1 MKIRIAALVNDSIVD
16 GPGLR
21 YAVYTQGCTHHCKG
35 CHNPQTHDPKG
46 GRETDTGIIW
56 REIEENPLLSG
67 ITFSGGDPLYPG
79 NRETVARLAHKVRE
93 RFPKKTV
100 WLYTGYR
107 YEEIA
112 DLPLLSDVDVLVDG
126 RFEADKRD
134 VKLHWKGSSNQR
146 VIDVQATKKAGEV
159 VLHDTDYGKREGLP
173 K

>member
-67 ITFSGGDPLYPG
+67 ITFSGGDPFLQPLP
-79 NRETVARLAHKVRE
+79 LAELAEKAHEKGLS
-93 RFPKKTV
+93 V
-100 WLYTGYR
+100 WCYTGWTWESLMR
-107 YEEIA
+107 KS
-112 DLPLLSDVDVLVDG
+112 DPDMMTLLKNVDVLVDG
-126 RFEADKRD
+126 PFLLDQRTLDLPFR
-134 VKLHWKGSSNQR
+134 GSKNQR
-146 VIDVQATKKAGEV
+146 LIDVAESLRSGTAADF
-159 VLHDTDYGKREGLP
+159 LL
-173 K
+173 

>member
-67 ITFSGGDPLYPG
+67 ITFSGGDPLLQPLP
-79 NRETVARLAHKVRE
+79 LAELAEKAHEKGLS
-93 RFPKKTV
+93 V
-100 WLYTGYR
+100 WCYTGWTWESLMR
-107 YEEIA
+107 KS
-112 DLPLLSDVDVLVDG
+112 DPDMMTLLKNVDVLVDG
-126 RFEADKRD
+126 PFLLDQRTLDLPFR
-134 VKLHWKGSSNQR
+134 GSKNQR
-146 VIDVQATKKAGEV
+146 LIDVAESLRFGTAADF
-159 VLHDTDYGKREGLP
+159 LL
-173 K
+173 

>member
-67 ITFSGGDPLYPG
+67 ITFSGGDPLLQPLPL
-79 NRETVARLAHKVRE
+79 EELAEKAHEKGLS
-93 RFPKKTV
+93 V
-100 WLYTGYR
+100 WCYTGWTWESLMR
-107 YEEIA
+107 KS
-112 DLPLLSDVDVLVDG
+112 DPDMMTLLKNVDVLVDG
-126 RFEADKRD
+126 PFLLDQRTLDLPFR
-134 VKLHWKGSSNQR
+134 GSKNQR
-146 VIDVQATKKAGEV
+146 LIDVAESLRFGTAADF
-159 VLHDTDYGKREGLP
+159 LL
-173 K
+173 

>member
-67 ITFSGGDPLYPG
+67 ITFSGGDRLLQPLP
-79 NRETVARLAHKVRE
+79 LAELAEKAHEKGLS
-93 RFPKKTV
+93 V
-100 WLYTGYR
+100 WCYTGWTWESLMR
-107 YEEIA
+107 KS
-112 DLPLLSDVDVLVDG
+112 DPDMMTLLKNVDVLVDG
-126 RFEADKRD
+126 PFLLDQRTLDLPFR
-134 VKLHWKGSSNQR
+134 GSKNQR
-146 VIDVQATKKAGEV
+146 LIDVAESLRSGTAADF
-159 VLHDTDYGKREGLP
+159 LL
-173 K
+173 

>member
-67 ITFSGGDPLYPG
+67 ITFSGGDPLLQPLP
-79 NRETVARLAHKVRE
+79 LAELAEKAHEKGLS
-93 RFPKKTV
+93 V
-100 WLYTGYR
+100 WCYTGWTWESLMR
-107 YEEIA
+107 KS
-112 DLPLLSDVDVLVDG
+112 DPDMMTLLKNVDVLVDG
-126 RFEADKRD
+126 PFLLDQRTLDLPFR
-134 VKLHWKGSSNQR
+134 GSKNQR
-146 VIDVQATKKAGEV
+146 LIDVAESLRSGTAADF
-159 VLHDTDYGKREGLP
+159 LL
-173 K
+173 

>member
-67 ITFSGGDPLYPG
+67 ITFSGGDPLLQPLP
-79 NRETVARLAHKVRE
+79 LAELAEKAHEKGLS
-93 RFPKKTV
+93 V
-100 WLYTGYR
+100 WCYTGWTWESLMR
-107 YEEIA
+107 KS
-112 DLPLLSDVDVLVDG
+112 DPDMMTLLKNVDVLVDG
-126 RFEADKRD
+126 PFLLDQRTLDLPFR
-134 VKLHWKGSSNQR
+134 GSKNQR
-146 VIDVQATKKAGEV
+146 LIYVAESLRSGTAADF
-159 VLHDTDYGKREGLP
+159 LL
-173 K
+173 

>member
-67 ITFSGGDPLYPG
+67 ITFSGGDPLLQPLPLT
-79 NRETVARLAHKVRE
+79 ELAEKAHEKGLS
-93 RFPKKTV
+93 V
-100 WLYTGYR
+100 WCYTGWTWESLMR
-107 YEEIA
+107 KS
-112 DLPLLSDVDVLVDG
+112 DPDMMTLLKNVDVLVDG
-126 RFEADKRD
+126 PFLLDQRTLDLPFR
-134 VKLHWKGSSNQR
+134 GSKNQR
-146 VIDVQATKKAGEV
+146 LIDVAESLRSGTAADF
-159 VLHDTDYGKREGLP
+159 LL
-173 K
+173 